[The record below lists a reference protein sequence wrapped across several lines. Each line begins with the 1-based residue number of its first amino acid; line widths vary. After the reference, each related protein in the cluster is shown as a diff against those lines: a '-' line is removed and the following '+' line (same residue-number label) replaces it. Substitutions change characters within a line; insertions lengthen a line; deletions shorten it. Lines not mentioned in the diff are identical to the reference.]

1 MEINMAQQ
9 LDLAKSRLFDRDA
22 LAVKNVKLFP
32 GSNRDTTAEQF
43 AGQINK
49 TISQLEAGDYEEV
62 DLDTAS
68 A

>member
-1 MEINMAQQ
+1 MGQQ

-43 AGQINK
+43 AEQINK
-49 TISQLEAGDYEEV
+49 TISQLESGDFDEV
-62 DLDTAS
+62 NLESIPA
-68 A
+68 